1 MPGVK
6 LPSFKEP
13 TAPAVCNSVDA
24 PEGTVP
30 SEIGQDEDDR
40 AVRSGGSV
48 SPELS

>member
-13 TAPAVCNSVDA
+13 TAPAVCNRVDA